1 MHFQLDIFFGFVH
14 HYYISVAGFL
24 VDEKKKRTQFQSNA
38 ESNEN
43 SYVLFVQCAC
53 VAFGINQTKLKCSN

>member
-24 VDEKKKRTQFQSNA
+24 VDEKKK
-38 ESNEN
+38 NEHN
-43 SYVLFVQCAC
+43 FNRMQ
-53 VAFGINQTKLKCSN
+53 NQMKTATYCSCSVRVWHLE